1 MAKLTGKKKA
11 AFLRRMNKGRI
22 KAGLKKIGSK
32 AARLTKSDKRAQKK
46 NVKRRALALRRIA
59 SRIKSARRLNR
70 SIGRRKSQPIK
81 RRKRSNN
88 PVAKKKRAVSR
99 SRGIFDKITKNK
111 FVKGAALGLGGGAL
125 AIQISD
131 RFAPQFSGIAQPL
144 GAFVFGGPIGLVAS
158 VLLQGG
164 LGFLTG
170 GSQTANGGS
179 RDTL

>member
-1 MAKLTGKKKA
+1 MPKFKNIKIKMKGGKSRIQRVMVLASGKFKFVKNKRNQAKTIGPKRGKSNKKSRKSQRITTTKKKSTSVGKKK
-11 AFLRRMNKGRI
+11 
-22 KAGLKKIGSK
+22 
-32 AARLTKSDKRAQKK
+32 KS
-46 NVKRRALALRRIA
+46 
-59 SRIKSARRLNR
+59 
-70 SIGRRKSQPIK
+70 
-81 RRKRSNN
+81 
-88 PVAKKKRAVSR
+88 VSR

-125 AIQISD
+125 AIQISN

-170 GSQTANGGS
+170 GSSNGDTTNA

>member
-1 MAKLTGKKKA
+1 MAKKGKLKGKKKA
-11 AFLRRMNKGRI
+11 AFLARMKKGRL
-22 KAGLKKIGSK
+22 AK
-32 AARLTKSDKRAQKK
+32 AAKK
-46 NVKRRALALRRIA
+46 LSKKVRKRR
-59 SRIKSARRLNR
+59 SKPKSNKK
-70 SIGRRKSQPIK
+70 RRKSQPIRTAK
-81 RRKRSNN
+81 KRS
-88 PVAKKKRAVSR
+88 PSVAKKKRSVSR

-125 AIQISD
+125 AIQISE

-170 GSQTANGGS
+170 GSTNGGS
-179 RDTL
+179 TTSARDSL